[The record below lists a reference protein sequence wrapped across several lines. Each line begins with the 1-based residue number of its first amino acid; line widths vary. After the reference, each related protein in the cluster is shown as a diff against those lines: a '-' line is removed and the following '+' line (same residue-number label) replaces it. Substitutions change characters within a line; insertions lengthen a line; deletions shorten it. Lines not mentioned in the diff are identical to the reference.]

1 MRWPGK
7 VSLRFFQGQRGTSLI
22 DILVGLA
29 IVGVITVAF
38 LTGLTT
44 TLKGVSLSQ
53 ERVSV
58 ESLVKSQ
65 IEYIKTQAY
74 IAVDDYSPDDPDH
87 RYKIVI
93 PPDLVAAGYSVE
105 LIDMNPPPTILSE
118 AGGYELQKIT
128 VAVKRDGKAE
138 LVVSIYRVSD

>member
-1 MRWPGK
+1 MR
-7 VSLRFFQGQRGTSLI
+7 GQKGFLLI
-22 DILVGLA
+22 DVLVGLA

-38 LTGLTT
+38 LSGLTT

-74 IAVDDYSPDDPDH
+74 VAVDDYSPDDPDN
-87 RYKIVI
+87 RYEVIVI
-93 PPDLVAAGYSVE
+93 PPDLAAAGYSVE

-128 VAVKRDGKAE
+128 VAVKRDGKAK

>member
-7 VSLRFFQGQRGTSLI
+7 ASLRFMRGQKGFLLI
-22 DILVGLA
+22 DVLVGLA

-38 LTGLTT
+38 LSGLTT

-74 IAVDDYSPDDPDH
+74 VAVADYRPDEEGK
-87 RYKIVI
+87 RYELINI
-93 PPDLVAAGYSVE
+93 LPDLAAAGYSVE
-105 LIDMNPPPTILSE
+105 VIVIPPTILSE

>member
-1 MRWPGK
+1 MAKQSEFKIMR
-7 VSLRFFQGQRGTSLI
+7 GQKGFLLI
-22 DILVGLA
+22 DVLVGLA

-38 LTGLTT
+38 LSGLTT

-58 ESLVKSQ
+58 DSLVKSQ

-74 IAVDDYSPDDPDH
+74 VAVDDYSPDDPDN
-87 RYKIVI
+87 RYEVIVI
-93 PPDLVAAGYSVE
+93 PPDLAAAGYSVE
-105 LIDMNPPPTILSE
+105 LIVIPPTILSE

>member
-1 MRWPGK
+1 MR
-7 VSLRFFQGQRGTSLI
+7 GQKGFLLI
-22 DILVGLA
+22 DVLVGLA

-38 LTGLTT
+38 LSGLTT

-74 IAVDDYSPDDPDH
+74 VAVGDYSPDDPDH
-87 RYKIVI
+87 RYEVIV
-93 PPDLVAAGYSVE
+93 PPDLAAAGYSVE
-105 LIDMNPPPTILSE
+105 LIDMNPPETILSE

>member
-1 MRWPGK
+1 MR
-7 VSLRFFQGQRGTSLI
+7 GQKGFLLI
-22 DILVGLA
+22 DVLVGLA

-38 LTGLTT
+38 LSGLTT

-74 IAVDDYSPDDPDH
+74 VAVDDYSPDDPDN
-87 RYKIVI
+87 RYEIVI
-93 PPDLVAAGYSVE
+93 PPDLAAAGYSVE

>member
-7 VSLRFFQGQRGTSLI
+7 ASLRFMRGQKGFLLI
-22 DILVGLA
+22 DVLVGLA
-29 IVGVITVAF
+29 IVGLITVAF
-38 LTGLTT
+38 LSGLTT

-58 ESLVKSQ
+58 DSLVKSQ

-74 IAVDDYSPDDPDH
+74 VAVADYRPDEEGK
-87 RYKIVI
+87 RYEPIVV
-93 PPDLVAAGYSVE
+93 PPDLAAVGYSVE
-105 LIDMNPPPTILSE
+105 VIVIPPTILSE

-128 VAVKRDGKAE
+128 VAVKRDGKAK